1 MDHCLRI
8 FWARMRLRIR
18 FLRHFQRMWPRFFHT
33 REDRFILA
41 SSERARVVLSLN
53 KSAQPGPRSLGGF
66 FYRVHLANAVLTDA
80 DLEVNVLEFRQRS
93 FQIERRVELDG
104 TDLAVF
110 SRTETESES
119 QFRPRLVR
127 LAVVVPLAWV
137 VLDETGDVLA
147 LARDGVTV
155 PVHKAETVVEVG
167 AERTEFEEQGIGWKR
182 ATAGSGTL
190 VYTPTDLAG
199 KLLTPSAYAAL
210 GLL

>member
-1 MDHCLRI
+1 VNHCLRI

-53 KSAQPGPRSLGGF
+53 KSAPPSRQSLGGF
-66 FYRVHLANAVLTDA
+66 FYRLYLANGVLTDA

-93 FQIERRVELDG
+93 FQYERRAELDG
-104 TDLAVF
+104 TEFAVF

-127 LAVVVPLAWV
+127 LAVVVPMAWV
-137 VLDETGDVLA
+137 LVDEVGDVLA

-155 PVHKAETVVEVG
+155 PVHKAEAVVEVG

-182 ATAGSGTL
+182 ATAGSGTF
-190 VYTPTDLAG
+190 VYAPTDLSA
-199 KLLTPSAYAAL
+199 KLLTPLAYSAL